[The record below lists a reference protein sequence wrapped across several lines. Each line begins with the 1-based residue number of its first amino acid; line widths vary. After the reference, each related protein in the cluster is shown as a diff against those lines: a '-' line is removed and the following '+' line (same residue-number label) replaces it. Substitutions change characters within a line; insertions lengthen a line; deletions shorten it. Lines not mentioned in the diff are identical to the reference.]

1 MEWFKIIKTF
11 DGKPAN
17 SIAYNEKIFSKD
29 ETLEIVNDTHQEWRR
44 LVESEDKVYRE
55 LREKFAMTEFR
66 L

>member
-1 MEWFKIIKTF
+1 MEWFKVIKTF

-29 ETLEIVNDTHQEWRR
+29 ETLEIVSNTHQEWRK
-44 LVESEDKVYRE
+44 LVESDEEVYRE
-55 LREKFAMTEFR
+55 LREKFAMGELR

>member
-29 ETLEIVNDTHQEWRR
+29 ETLEIVSDTHQEWKK